1 VFQIGAFGQPL
12 RGIQN
17 LATTNGST
25 IYKREIFETLLKID
39 LVKLSLDCISEKCF
53 KKLDRQNKSVE
64 IEKIVPSMIEF
75 SQKTKNDFFIEIL
88 FVKDLNDNDEEL
100 ELLYDALKKINPK
113 RIDVGTIDRPPAY
126 GVKPV
131 SFEFLES
138 VASKFVGLN
147 TNIVF
152 KNRPKLVQSFLK
164 DEIISTL
171 KRRPLTKEDIEN
183 LFDEDSKK
191 ELQYL
196 IDENII
202 KIVDSAGVEFYKYL

>member
-1 VFQIGAFGQPL
+1 
-12 RGIQN
+12 
-17 LATTNGST
+17 
-25 IYKREIFETLLKID
+25 
-39 LVKLSLDCISEKCF
+39 
-53 KKLDRQNKSVE
+53 
-64 IEKIVPSMIEF
+64 
-75 SQKTKNDFFIEIL
+75 
-88 FVKDLNDNDEEL
+88 
-100 ELLYDALKKINPK
+100 
-113 RIDVGTIDRPPAY
+113 VGTIDRPPAY